1 MYFRGSQGNQDVEY
15 DGSGNWIHDNIFAD
29 GVLTATYWN
38 NTAQGGTPTNPV
50 PWLSYD
56 FVDWVG
62 TKRVQMNDSAQVELY
77 WTSDPFGNYLTPYG
91 VGIDATEH
99 HFTGQE
105 RDWETGNGPT
115 SSGVQ
120 ETGNDYFNAR
130 YYGSVL
136 GRFMSPDPS
145 GLAYA
150 EPANPQSL
158 NLYAYVLNNPLI
170 NIDPTGLDC
179 VWLTNDATGV
189 EEVDADSD
197 TSQGDCT
204 ASGGYHVEGSL
215 TGYAS
220 SDSDGTIDEFYS
232 NDYGSRN
239 NSQNG
244 MPNPSSESGF
254 WGYLLYWL
262 LGRGP
267 DQVLY
272 TGDNPATKEL
282 QKTDRVAEV
291 RNQYIDDRC
300 PNTATL
306 NQGSFRAAYD
316 SAMASPPSGTQTE
329 VGGFEGTISTNGDTS
344 TFTINNPS
352 SLSSWNG
359 QSAFGGGHSTDNMYG
374 AGGPGHTVNQKFQ
387 WAEVGLC
394 HR

>member
-1 MYFRGSQGNQDVEY
+1 
-15 DGSGNWIHDNIFAD
+15 
-29 GVLTATYWN
+29 
-38 NTAQGGTPTNPV
+38 
-50 PWLSYD
+50 
-56 FVDWVG
+56 
-62 TKRVQMNDSAQVELY
+62 
-77 WTSDPFGNYLTPYG
+77 
-91 VGIDATEH
+91 
-99 HFTGQE
+99 
-105 RDWETGNGPT
+105 
-115 SSGVQ
+115 
-120 ETGNDYFNAR
+120 
-130 YYGSVL
+130 
-136 GRFMSPDPS
+136 MSPDPS

-189 EEVDADSD
+189 EEVDADSE

-244 MPNPSSESGF
+244 MSNPSSESGF

-267 DQVLY
+267 DQILY

-282 QKTDRVAEV
+282 QKNGSSSRGQEPVYRRSVSQHCHAKPRV
-291 RNQYIDDRC
+291 
-300 PNTATL
+300 
-306 NQGSFRAAYD
+306 F
-316 SAMASPPSGTQTE
+316 
-329 VGGFEGTISTNGDTS
+329 
-344 TFTINNPS
+344 
-352 SLSSWNG
+352 
-359 QSAFGGGHSTDNMYG
+359 QSR
-374 AGGPGHTVNQKFQ
+374 
-387 WAEVGLC
+387 L
-394 HR
+394 